1 VKTITVKAA
10 PGVKVPKE
18 GAPREYITE
27 DAPEAVPGSAY
38 YLRRLDDGD
47 LIRVEDAPAT
57 APAKANTRE
66 EKGNE

>member
-1 VKTITVKAA
+1 MNIIVKAA

-27 DAPEAVPGSAY
+27 YAPQAVPGSAY

-47 LIRVEDAPAT
+47 LIRVEEVQ
-57 APAKANTRE
+57 AKAKPKE
-66 EKGNE
+66 QADG

>member
-1 VKTITVKAA
+1 MSIIVKAA
-10 PGVKVPKE
+10 PGLKVPKE

-27 DAPEAVPGSAY
+27 DAPQAVPGSAY

-47 LIRVEDAPAT
+47 LIQVEDVPAPAL
-57 APAKANTRE
+57 AKATIRE

>member
-1 VKTITVKAA
+1 MNITVKAA

-27 DAPEAVPGSAY
+27 HESQAVPGSAY

-47 LIRVEDAPAT
+47 LIRVEDAPAK
-57 APAKANTRE
+57 PKAKE
-66 EKGNE
+66 

>member
-1 VKTITVKAA
+1 MNLIVKAA

-27 DAPEAVPGSAY
+27 DAPQAVPGSAY

-47 LIRVEDAPAT
+47 LIRVEDAPAK
-57 APAKANTRE
+57 PKAKE
-66 EKGNE
+66 

>member
-1 VKTITVKAA
+1 MLVKAT

-27 DAPEAVPGSAY
+27 AEAQTVPQSAY

-47 LIRVEDAPAT
+47 LIRVVEST
-57 APAKANTRE
+57 AKAKLKEQTD
-66 EKGNE
+66 G